1 MSIASTRFALKEK
14 RQGKITKNGLTRLTS
29 TPLNPYGSR
38 AKACQPETA
47 ISAAR
52 QGHGYGSSP
61 RRPASKK
68 GLVVDR
74 LTGFSKRPYKRK
86 KKNFYCLLSIERRGG
101 CPVSATLIACCRH
114 MVMSLPCSKNHPEG
128 LTCLRP
134 TASRAEG
141 GGCQSCQPDFR
152 DFSYPSL
159 FIGKSH

>member
-52 QGHGYGSSP
+52 QGYGNDLSP

-128 LTCLRP
+128 LTRLRP
-134 TASRAEG
+134 TASRAEE
-141 GGCQSCQPDFR
+141 GGCQPCQPDFH
-152 DFSYPSL
+152 DFSLSL
-159 FIGKSH
+159 LFKGESH

>member
-1 MSIASTRFALKEK
+1 MTNVSMRFLDFSLPFSLYRE
-14 RQGKITKNGLTRLTS
+14 IGLTWLTS
-29 TPLNPYGSR
+29 TPSNPYGSR
-38 AKACQPETA
+38 AEACQPLRA

-141 GGCQSCQPDFR
+141 GGCQPCQPDFH
-152 DFSYPSL
+152 DFSLSLL
-159 FIGKSH
+159 FIGESG